1 MAVRRQKM
9 CVYEIFRAFA
19 PWLSVWCKRNEE
31 TRVEERKKSVKTVRK
46 DRAEQIS
53 MLFQDEEQSHLIV
66 FIHFLSTFHGGL

>member
-1 MAVRRQKM
+1 M
-9 CVYEIFRAFA
+9 CMKYLEHL
-19 PWLSVWCKRNEE
+19 PHGSVCGAKEMKRLESRKE
-31 TRVEERKKSVKTVRK
+31 KKSVKTVRK